1 MSEQIVAKFNG
12 ASTIELDLSSQS
24 LTSLMHLIKY

>member
-1 MSEQIVAKFNG
+1 MSEQMLSKFNG

-24 LTSLMHLIKY
+24 ITSLMHLVKY